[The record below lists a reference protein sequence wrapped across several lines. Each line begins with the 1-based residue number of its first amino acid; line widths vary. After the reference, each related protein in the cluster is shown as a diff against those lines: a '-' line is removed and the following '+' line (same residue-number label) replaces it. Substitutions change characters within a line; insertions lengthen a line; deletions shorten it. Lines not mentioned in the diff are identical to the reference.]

1 MSFQSKI
8 MQVRIRQNKV
18 IVALKNKVFVV
29 DLFTMEID
37 HIIETFSFEEEERY
51 NAISLS
57 NDPMN
62 LILAAPGK

>member
-37 HIIETFSFEEEERY
+37 HII
-51 NAISLS
+51 
-57 NDPMN
+57 
-62 LILAAPGK
+62 